1 MIEQLLGFDSSN
13 IQPHHDRVMQEIIDY
28 NCDLEHTL
36 QLFTEYEEVHGMMKE
51 EFILNEQEIIYTLL
65 GTTSALLF
73 LYNKLE
79 QYELSADLHK
89 EMKKAFILIF
99 DEIFPDTNNEEKFFQ
114 LVEKM
119 FQTYREITQ

>member
-13 IQPHHDRVMQEIIDY
+13 IQPHHDRVMQEMIDY
-28 NCDLEHTL
+28 NCGLEHIL
-36 QLFTEYEEVHGMMKE
+36 QLFTEYEEVEGMTKE

-73 LYNKLE
+73 LYNRLE
-79 QYELSADLHK
+79 QYELSADLHR
-89 EMKKAFILIF
+89 EMRKAFVLLF
-99 DEIFPDTNNEEKFFQ
+99 NQIFPASNNDEKFFD
-114 LVEKM
+114 LMEKM